1 MEDQEVMNPTA
12 KAGGF
17 RADFSVKY
25 IASVRIY
32 FMGPDREFVV
42 QENKIAEQQEQILD
56 LVKQFFY
63 LMESVSDFD
72 QKDFIPTNFRVS
84 VDKEVGDE
92 VSH

>member
-1 MEDQEVMNPTA
+1 
-12 KAGGF
+12 
-17 RADFSVKY
+17 
-25 IASVRIY
+25 
-32 FMGPDREFVV
+32 MGPDREFVV
-42 QENKIAEQQEQILD
+42 QEDRIGEQQEQILD

-72 QKDFIPTNFRVS
+72 QKDFILTNFRVS

>member
-1 MEDQEVMNPTA
+1 MEDQEV
-12 KAGGF
+12 
-17 RADFSVKY
+17 KY
-25 IASVRIY
+25 IALVRIY

-42 QENKIAEQQEQILD
+42 QENRIGEQQEQILD

-84 VDKEVGDE
+84 VDTEVGDE

>member
-1 MEDQEVMNPTA
+1 MENQE
-12 KAGGF
+12 
-17 RADFSVKY
+17 VKY
-25 IASVRIY
+25 IATIKVY
-32 FMGPDREFVV
+32 FMGPNREFVV

-56 LVKQFFY
+56 LVKRFFG
-63 LMESVSDFD
+63 LMENVSDFD

>member
-1 MEDQEVMNPTA
+1 M
-12 KAGGF
+12 
-17 RADFSVKY
+17 KY
-25 IASVRIY
+25 IATIKVY
-32 FMGPDREFVV
+32 FMGPDRDFAV
-42 QENKIAEQQEQILD
+42 QEDRIAEQQNQILD

-92 VSH
+92 HTVA